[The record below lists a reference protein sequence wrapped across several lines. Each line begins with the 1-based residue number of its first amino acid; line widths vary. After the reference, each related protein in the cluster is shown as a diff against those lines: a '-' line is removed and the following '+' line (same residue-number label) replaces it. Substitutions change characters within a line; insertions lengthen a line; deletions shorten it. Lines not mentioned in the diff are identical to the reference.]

1 MIKIDYIN
9 GTVEDFTVV
18 LSNRNLDK
26 QGQILNVQ
34 EFRYKGNLATAQEIS
49 FFIYKYVD
57 GIKEKLWDNINN
69 LKIVW
74 VKELNMFFETR
85 ISIAESTNT
94 VKKITGISL
103 GEAELSQIQIRNT
116 EINSEVDIARPD
128 YVITTFYNPDNSEA
142 SLLNRII
149 SFAPHYKIKYV
160 DKSLWNIQRTF
171 SIDRTSIYDFLTGE
185 CAEQIGCL
193 FQFNS
198 TDRSI
203 SVYDLYT
210 VCGDC
215 GYRGEY
221 LDYCPE
227 CNGTNLYSYGEDT
240 TIFVSVDNLTDEITF
255 DTNVDAIKNCFYL
268 KTGDEIMDAAV
279 IACNPNGSAYI
290 HYFSEEQKANM
301 PTELRECLADY
312 DALVKSHSEEYQTLS
327 EELYDCID
335 KILYYQSGMMPTVEI
350 SDVNATT
357 EVAKLT
363 TKNLSPVGLSM
374 VNTYTSTATVNS
386 ALKNFAKVF
395 VKSGFVKI
403 EIETGKFTYIG
414 VDDNGFGYGNWVG
427 SFKVTNYSDE
437 EDVVYSDTLTIRVT
451 ADYETFLNQ
460 KVLKNIASNNTDDNS
475 IYDVLN
481 IDNLDKF
488 KEALTLYSYNRLES
502 FADAIQG
509 VINVLIEEN
518 QGQSDSTYYG
528 QMYTPYYEKLQ
539 ACQAEMNVRAV
550 TIQEYEDK
558 QTDIIK
564 QQTEIQE
571 DLNMRTFLGEDLY
584 LLFCTYRRE
593 DTYQNENFI
602 SDGLTN
608 AEIFVKAKEFIDLA
622 KREIVKSGEHQHS
635 ITSNLY
641 NLLVMKEFEPIK
653 DKFELGNWIRCKVD
667 DSVYRLRLISY
678 EIDGNSLANINTEF
692 SELTK
697 TASGVNDVRSI
708 LSKAQ
713 SMATSFQYVSKQAE
727 QGKNAQNTIVN
738 ALEEGLNS
746 AHMNIMN
753 SLEQEVILD
762 KNGILCRTKDETG
775 EYSPEQLR
783 ITNSIL
789 AYTSTGWKDVS
800 LGLGKH
806 DYYYYD
812 NNNALIKS
820 TGYGLSSK
828 FVTSGYIWGSQII
841 GGEVYSQNYSPTS
854 GTYLNLND
862 GTFSWAG
869 GKIKYDGNDLILNGV
884 DLTWADIGDAPTK
897 ISQFE
902 NDSGYQNAIQ
912 VTQITKDTVTAPF
925 IKTLQLS
932 VGDEIVMG
940 ENATISW
947 AKVSSKPT
955 IPTKTSQLTNDSGYQ
970 NVAQVTQITKDT
982 VTAPFIKALN
992 LYVGDHIKMGENA
1005 TISWSN
1011 VTNQP
1016 TIPSKTSQLTNDSQ
1030 YATTSSIP
1038 TKVSQLTNDAGYA
1051 KTAAIPSKLSQ
1062 LTNDSGYITASAVP
1076 SDDEIVD
1083 VILAN
1088 RGTIITK
1095 DYIGTLKVVAGSVAA
1110 ENITG
1115 TTITG
1120 KTVIVGGE
1128 NNGNGS
1134 IIVKDANGA
1143 TVCTID
1149 ENGISVK
1156 SKAFFMEGG
1165 VDIILGRYINWTYAP
1180 NLVQYADGFSN
1191 CIGTED
1197 EDTVD
1202 GYVGGNGHNSEAG
1215 QKWGLNTGNIN
1226 VSNYNTLKIGT
1237 YKYIWGN
1244 RPCGAHL
1251 YLYADNVLVK
1261 AYSGSDL
1268 TALIGSDNEG
1278 SAEFDISTY
1287 NTIRI
1292 EFIAESNDGDDC
1304 WVTVGLTSLNIS

>member
-290 HYFSEEQKANM
+290 HYFSEEQKADM

-335 KILYYQSGMMPTVEI
+335 QILYYQSGMMPTVEI

-678 EIDGNSLANINTEF
+678 EIGGNSLANINTEF

-955 IPTKTSQLTNDSGYQ
+955 IPTKTSQLTNDSGLAYE
-970 NVAQVTQITKDT
+970 ADI
-982 VTAPFIKALN
+982 
-992 LYVGDHIKMGENA
+992 M
-1005 TISWSN
+1005 
-1011 VTNQP
+1011 
-1016 TIPSKTSQLTNDSQ
+1016 SQLAS
-1030 YATTSSIP
+1030 
-1038 TKVSQLTNDAGYA
+1038 
-1051 KTAAIPSKLSQ
+1051 LSD
-1062 LTNDSGYITASAVP
+1062 TVP
-1076 SDDEIVD
+1076 SDEEICQL
-1083 VILAN
+1083 ILDN

-1197 EDTVD
+1197 AGTVD
-1202 GYVGGNGHNSEAG
+1202 GYVGGHGHNSEAG

-1237 YKYIWGN
+1237 YKHIWGN
-1244 RPCGAHL
+1244 QTIGAHL
-1251 YLYADNVLVK
+1251 YLYGDGVLIK
-1261 AYSGSDL
+1261 SYSGSSL
-1268 TALIGSDNEG
+1268 TSLIGDAYNG
-1278 SAEFDISTY
+1278 SAEFDISAY

-1292 EFIAESNDGDDC
+1292 EFVAESNDGDDC
-1304 WVTVGLTSLNIS
+1304 WVTVGFTSLNIS